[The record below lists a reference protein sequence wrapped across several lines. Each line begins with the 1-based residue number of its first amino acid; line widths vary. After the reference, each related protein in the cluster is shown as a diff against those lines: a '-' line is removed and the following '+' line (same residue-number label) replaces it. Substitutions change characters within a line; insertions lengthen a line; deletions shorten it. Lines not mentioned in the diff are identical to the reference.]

1 MSEVN
6 NSNSNIEINETETL
20 YGENRRTK
28 RRTYDTKVNNNY
40 KKYISI
46 ILCLLIIFVVSL
58 LVILFF
64 KLKGAEHNLN
74 IYYENSITNIN
85 DILPKLNLKENDYFP
100 TKNQILESRELY
112 ISDKNLTPE
121 YIQYFKTLS
130 AKEEMIYKK
139 KENEGK
145 RFDDYFNYRE
155 NQYNYSDFYYLCTEE
170 KLIDSQKIQPCY
182 EPFISIILPSFNK
195 ANEILKSIR
204 SIQNQSFKKIEI
216 IIVDDCST
224 DNSTQIYK
232 NLLDTD
238 PRVRIFYH
246 SKNMGVWRSRLDGF
260 LYSRGKYI
268 LHFDPGDFYADNF
281 VLEDGYNLVSQ
292 YNLDSLRFALMEVYN
307 KKNVEDKKNTKT
319 ITFYNEYLKIMYG
332 RIEFP
337 VITVHFG
344 SIWNRLTRAA
354 IFTKGLYLLDEYVLN
369 AYKNLWEDRWWNQM
383 ANKMSYCNL
392 LVNRVGYLYFRFVTG
407 EGSVKLETDEQK
419 YKTIKEFIYFLL
431 FDYQLSSK
439 YSDKKSVIDFLK
451 ALTSKDFQYFEFK
464 LSLNY
469 LNKSFPIFDHLIK
482 CLLNDPYVYNE
493 DKVFLKELFQET
505 QKRLG

>member
-58 LVILFF
+58 LVFLFF

-130 AKEEMIYKK
+130 EKEEMIYKK

-204 SIQNQSFKKIEI
+204 SIQNQ
-216 IIVDDCST
+216 
-224 DNSTQIYK
+224 
-232 NLLDTD
+232 
-238 PRVRIFYH
+238 
-246 SKNMGVWRSRLDGF
+246 
-260 LYSRGKYI
+260 
-268 LHFDPGDFYADNF
+268 
-281 VLEDGYNLVSQ
+281 
-292 YNLDSLRFALMEVYN
+292 
-307 KKNVEDKKNTKT
+307 
-319 ITFYNEYLKIMYG
+319 
-332 RIEFP
+332 
-337 VITVHFG
+337 
-344 SIWNRLTRAA
+344 
-354 IFTKGLYLLDEYVLN
+354 
-369 AYKNLWEDRWWNQM
+369 
-383 ANKMSYCNL
+383 
-392 LVNRVGYLYFRFVTG
+392 
-407 EGSVKLETDEQK
+407 
-419 YKTIKEFIYFLL
+419 
-431 FDYQLSSK
+431 
-439 YSDKKSVIDFLK
+439 
-451 ALTSKDFQYFEFK
+451 
-464 LSLNY
+464 
-469 LNKSFPIFDHLIK
+469 
-482 CLLNDPYVYNE
+482 
-493 DKVFLKELFQET
+493 
-505 QKRLG
+505 